1 LDPLDYRTVRVLD
14 STRGSVVG
22 DQVRIADGVWTRLVG
37 LLGSAA
43 LAPGAGLLLH
53 PSQGVHTLG
62 MRYAIDVVFLSQDFK
77 VVALRERLKPFRMT
91 SLVSRS
97 ASVLELPAGTIH
109 SCRIEVDDQLVFEPA
124 AG

>member
-1 LDPLDYRTVRVLD
+1 MLD
-14 STRGSVVG
+14 STRGCVVG
-22 DQVRIADGVWTRLVG
+22 DQVRVADGVWTRLVG
-37 LLGSAA
+37 LLGSAS

-62 MRYAIDVVFLSQDFK
+62 MRYAIDVVFLSPDFK

-91 SLVSRS
+91 SMIWHS
-97 ASVLELPAGTIH
+97 ASVLELPAGTIR
-109 SCRIEVDDQLVFEPA
+109 SCRIEVEDQLVFEPA

>member
-1 LDPLDYRTVRVLD
+1 MLD

-22 DQVRIADGVWTRLVG
+22 DQIRIADGVWSRLVG
-37 LLGSAA
+37 LLGSAS
-43 LAPGAGLLLH
+43 LEPGAGLLLH

-62 MRYAIDVVFLSQDFK
+62 MRFAIDVVFLSHDFK

-97 ASVLELPAGTIH
+97 SSVLELPVGTIRG
-109 SCRIEVDDQLVFEPA
+109 CRIEVNDQLVIEPA
-124 AG
+124 SG

>member
-1 LDPLDYRTVRVLD
+1 MDPLDYRTVRVLD

-22 DQVRIADGVWTRLVG
+22 DQVRVADGVWTRLVG
-37 LLGSAA
+37 LLGSAS

-62 MRYAIDVVFLSQDFK
+62 MRYAIDVVFLSPDFK

-91 SLVSRS
+91 SMIWRS

-109 SCRIEVDDQLVFEPA
+109 SCHIEVDDQLVFEPA
-124 AG
+124 G